1 LKKYNFK
8 NMQKLASV
16 EEQNSR
22 KKGRDEE
29 AITPPQVEQSPV
41 ENLAAQAEK
50 TAPTPENA
58 KGMVKD
64 ASSAAQAES
73 LATQGQIAETSTAI
87 EQLASAGKVSP
98 ESAAEAVAAE
108 TQLAKQEEQMSAEL
122 AGAFDFLDD
131 AIDSVSAK
139 SPPTPKTKRAETV
152 KTKPTAERM
161 VTRPGKYGEEKF
173 WNIISNY
180 GIKFWTDM
188 PWMSDGR
195 QLWKYIIS
203 TFSKINI
210 LSSVPED
217 DTAHSRQGKIV
228 WCKRNLG
235 NVNVILE
242 KNKYR
247 YVSKN
252 SILIDDLEKNINP
265 WVSSGGIGILHKS
278 TGNTISKLEK

>member
-1 LKKYNFK
+1 VILLKEILKNTKYIVYCD
-8 NMQKLASV
+8 L
-16 EEQNSR
+16 
-22 KKGRDEE
+22 
-29 AITPPQVEQSPV
+29 
-41 ENLAAQAEK
+41 
-50 TAPTPENA
+50 
-58 KGMVKD
+58 
-64 ASSAAQAES
+64 
-73 LATQGQIAETSTAI
+73 
-87 EQLASAGKVSP
+87 
-98 ESAAEAVAAE
+98 
-108 TQLAKQEEQMSAEL
+108 
-122 AGAFDFLDD
+122 
-131 AIDSVSAK
+131 DSVLADFDNMFVSIAGVNIK
-139 SPPTPKTKRAETV
+139 DGWSFKK
-152 KTKPTAERM
+152 
-161 VTRPGKYGEEKF
+161 KYGEEKF